1 MLLPDDKGRSGG
13 GENPAGGARGGWRSE
28 GVVIFD
34 FLGGGFS
41 ASMQSLSLFLL
52 VVLSFY
58 LWLLQYL
65 KRGRLT

>member
-28 GVVIFD
+28 GVVIF
-34 FLGGGFS
+34 GGVFS

-52 VVLSFY
+52 VVLSFD